1 MMVPDVCPVTTTGVL
16 RKAAFTAPDVEAV
29 VCGTDRITFSHLA
42 EHVDAIKRG
51 LLNLGV
57 AAGDHVAVC
66 VGNGSRWVELFYAI
80 TGVGAVVIPV
90 NTRYRGEEMRHVLEQ
105 SQTRFLFTATKFLS
119 SDFRGLLR
127 EIAPAL
133 DDQLPDAGLPNLRRV
148 VFTDGDEVPRGAMSW
163 QDFLNAPDRPE
174 RPPTPQSVR
183 ESATEPEPG
192 PGPSPDDV
200 ALIQYTSGTTSR
212 PKGVLLT
219 HRSMCL
225 DAYFSGTRMGLRL
238 GDRFHSV
245 RPFFHVA
252 GSTLSVLASAQCLST
267 LVTMPR
273 FEPGPALEVLEAE
286 RCTHFSGNDTIALML
301 LSHPDRSHRRLV
313 LRGAWVAAA
322 PAIVRRVIDE
332 LGAREA
338 VVGYGLSEAAPN
350 VAQSAWYEARE
361 LRVSGAMLP
370 EPGVS
375 VRIWDLVDDEL
386 CATGEHG
393 EIQVRGWNVMQGYF
407 DEPEQTARAFTP
419 DGWLKTGDIGVGDES
434 GRIQFVGRAKDL
446 IRVGGENVA
455 PAEIEDVLH
464 RHHDVKQAVV
474 VGVPDERLVEVPF
487 AFVVLNDRCVC
498 SEIELRDWVKARISG
513 FKVPRY
519 VRIVQGF
526 EQIGMTASSKIQKN
540 KLAAYA
546 VSVLDV
552 AS

>member
-1 MMVPDVCPVTTTGVL
+1 MMMPDVCPVTTTGVL

-29 VCGTDRITFSHLA
+29 VCGTDRITFSRLA
-42 EHVDAIKRG
+42 DHVDVIKRG

-57 AAGDHVAVC
+57 TAGDHVAVC

-80 TGVGAVVIPV
+80 TGVGAVVVPV
-90 NTRYRGEEMRHVLEQ
+90 NTRYRGDEMRHVLEQ
-105 SQTRFLFTATKFLS
+105 SQTRFLFTATAFLN
-119 SDFRGLLR
+119 SDFGSLLR
-127 EIAPAL
+127 EICPAI
-133 DDQLPDAGLPNLRRV
+133 DEQLPDAGLPNLRRI
-148 VFTDGDEVPRGAMSW
+148 VFVDGEDVPRGAISW
-163 QDFLNAPDRPE
+163 QEFLNAPGRPE
-174 RPPTPQSVR
+174 RSPTTRSELEFAP
-183 ESATEPEPG
+183 APE
-192 PGPSPDDV
+192 PSPDDV
-200 ALIQYTSGTTSR
+200 ALLQYTSGTTSR

-219 HRSMCL
+219 HRSMCM

-273 FEPGPALEVLEAE
+273 FQPGPALEVLETE

-301 LSHPDRSHRRLV
+301 LNHPDRPRRRLA
-313 LRGAWVAAA
+313 LRGAWVAAT

-350 VAQSAWYEARE
+350 VAQSAWYEDRE

-375 VRIWDLVDDEL
+375 VRIWGLAEDEP
-386 CATGEHG
+386 CATGERG
-393 EIQVRGWNVMQGYF
+393 EVQVRGWNVMQGYF
-407 DEPEQTARAFTP
+407 DQPEQTTNAFTS
-419 DGWLKTGDIGVGDES
+419 DGWLKTGDIGVADDS

-455 PAEIEDVLH
+455 PAEIEDLLH
-464 RHHDVKQAVV
+464 RHHAVKQAVV
-474 VGVPDERLVEVPF
+474 VGVPDEKLIEVPF
-487 AFVVLNDRCVC
+487 AFVILNEGSIC
-498 SEIELRDWVKARISG
+498 SETELRDWIKTRISG
-513 FKVPRY
+513 FKVPRH
-519 VRIVQGF
+519 VRIVKGF

-546 VSVLDV
+546 VSILDV